1 MQNSS
6 IYILITCIV
15 MLILSSCKHTE
26 DNVEKKLAEWD
37 TILSS
42 DPYSI
47 LDSLNEIS
55 SNSFKNENHAY
66 HSLLLTIA
74 RDKAYVDFES
84 DKRINRVVRYYDSQN
99 TRDNN
104 HVRAL
109 LYQGIVRK
117 RLGITDSSLY
127 LPLRRAETLFKGLRK
142 QRPETGY
149 MLHYFIGDT
158 YFNNNN
164 FSVSNDYFNKA
175 LEYAKEEKDETHIVD
190 AYLALFWNNLL
201 QKDMNLAKERLD
213 SIGTYNI
220 NDDKEFYILNAQ
232 SSFHHMQGNVEKALS
247 YDKQQL
253 SLVEKQIGDVDI
265 SKLYY
270 SISSKY
276 ISLQNSD
283 SAKHYADLAILN
295 LNQNNSSEL
304 YLYYK
309 NLADVAQMGGELE
322 LAIDYLSSSLNSY
335 QNSVHDVLNNEI
347 KEAERKY
354 DLSLAENS
362 ILKSQQTAIFWS
374 LATLIVIVILL
385 IVLIVNRKIKNNA
398 REKMMIL
405 RHDAAQRK
413 LEAKLMKEDANKME
427 WLISIY
433 SYLSERLTNL
443 QDNFEALSQR
453 YVSSHPKVHDSMTS
467 ILHNMAN
474 DLKEMYNE
482 IHPDDE
488 TFAQYTGLSVEESSI
503 FNSNEKM
510 MIMLLASKANNKQIA
525 TFMNSSLESVRT
537 RKSQL
542 KRKMTKESMNIEKFF

>member
-15 MLILSSCKHTE
+15 MLALTSCGHTE
-26 DNVEKKLAEWD
+26 NDVERKLTEWD
-37 TILSS
+37 TKLSE

-47 LDSLNEIS
+47 LDSLNKIN
-55 SNSFKNENHAY
+55 SNNFKNEIHAY

-74 RDKAYVDFES
+74 RDKAYVDFEN
-84 DKRINRVVRYYDSQN
+84 DKRISRVVRYYDDQN
-99 TRDNN
+99 ARDNN

-109 LYQGIVRK
+109 LYLGIVRK
-117 RLGITDSSLY
+117 RLGMPDSTLY
-127 LPLRRAETLFKGLRK
+127 LPLRRAETIFKGLRK
-142 QRPETGY
+142 QNPETGY
-149 MLHYFIGDT
+149 MLNYFIGDT

-164 FSVSNDYFNKA
+164 ISLSNDYFNNA
-175 LEYAKEEKDETHIVD
+175 LEYAKKEKDKNHTID
-190 AYLALFWNNLL
+190 AYLALFWNSMH
-201 QKDMNLAKERLD
+201 QSDMKLAKERLD
-213 SIGTYNI
+213 SIGQYSI
-220 NDDKEFYILNAQ
+220 KDDKQFYILNAQ
-232 SSFHHMQGNVEKALS
+232 SYFHHLQGNIEKALS

-253 SLVEKQIGDVDI
+253 ALLEKQVGNVDI

-270 SISSKY
+270 SISNKY
-276 ISLQNSD
+276 ISLHNSD
-283 SAKHYADLAILN
+283 SAKYYADLAISN
-295 LNQNNSSEL
+295 LSQNNISEL

-309 NLADVAQMGGELE
+309 NLADVAQMNGETE
-322 LAIDYLSSSLNSY
+322 LAIDYLNSSLNYYHS
-335 QNSVHDVLNNEI
+335 SVHDVLNNEI

-362 ILKSQQTAIFWS
+362 LLKSRQTTIFWA
-374 LATLIVIVILL
+374 LAALSAVIMLL
-385 IVLIVNRKIKNNA
+385 IATIVNRKNRANA
-398 REKMMIL
+398 KEKMMIL
-405 RHDAAQRK
+405 RHDAAQRE
-413 LEAKLMKEDANKME
+413 LETKLMREDANKME

-467 ILHNMAN
+467 ILHDTAN
-474 DLKEMYNE
+474 DLKDMYNE

-488 TFAQYTGLSVEESSI
+488 TFTQYTRLSVDESGI

-510 MIMLLASKANNKQIA
+510 MLMLLASKASNKQIA

-542 KRKMTKESMNIEKFF
+542 KRKMTKEGMNIDKFF